1 MQKYVQISAF
11 TKWNGLLNFI
21 FNFGCKSLELCAV
34 LVLEMDYVQL
44 LEEFWVLFQNSLWVT
59 LHSAWHVFNMFI
71 PVEIVSK
78 NYWFKKNGTR
88 RDDT

>member
-11 TKWNGLLNFI
+11 TKWNGLLNLI

-44 LEEFWVLFQNSLWVT
+44 LEEF
-59 LHSAWHVFNMFI
+59 
-71 PVEIVSK
+71 
-78 NYWFKKNGTR
+78 
-88 RDDT
+88 